1 MRILQRCQR
10 GIGGK
15 QQSDDFLRRVTHFL
29 DLQSLCPQHKTLH
42 SLTLCQVHSFLQ
54 HSDKSQ
60 LLRANT
66 TLVKTLTVKS
76 VLLGAA
82 LALATTTMAETDKPR
97 IYFPRHVKRQFTN
110 STLSQPGTFPPAPE
124 TPPLTSRTDTPT
136 FITSLRQSL
145 TNDLIDPAESSP
157 SSSESLSEPS
167 DTTQRTTVVISST
180 IRVPPTTVPKLLD
193 SNQSSSEELSASDST
208 APQHSPSSSNTETST
223 SQTTAEPE
231 AITASGTTTNEAAT
245 TIAASETTTAASETT
260 TAAAEKITAPSETTT
275 AASETTTAAAETTT
289 APSETTTAAAEKIT
303 APSETTTAPSETTTA
318 AAETTTAP
326 SETTTAAAETT
337 TAPSE
342 TTTAAAETTTVPSET
357 TTAAAETTTAP
368 SETTT
373 VPSETTT
380 APSETTAVTLPEQS
394 TSVKSVSSA
403 EESGTGLLPT
413 SSSTTAEVEST
424 TSIATTEAQT
434 SAEPTSSEIVTT
446 SSGIVIAPT
455 GLVTPSS
462 SEPPT
467 SAVTSILS
475 VPTNSTES
483 EIESTQ
489 TATTALSGSTVAV
502 SATTTASVPITT
514 DASEP
519 PVSANTTITDQSTLP
534 TVSLTSLPPGGSSI
548 VSSTSI
554 FPGSSV
560 ISVSPSASGEASVA
574 PNTTETVPTASASI
588 PITEPSSSV
597 SVTSILESSTEPT
610 AATSSLPTD
619 LPTSSVPPDS
629 TTVVFDKPLAPPH
642 APSVSASGEPSTTA
656 PVTSLAPTNTITG
669 TGIWLPST
677 IIVENSTPTRAA
689 TDAVAPTSGVALP
702 SDLPKV
708 GFLYAE
714 NYEFVSKNPMAAAQL
729 FTLLPIALTDGAK
742 IDAGKV
748 IVTSLVPYD
757 TMPSLGYITTL
768 ARFWYPASM
777 VDQLRMDIKI
787 PNSLLHNNPQ
797 QLIYNLTQNIN
808 PAIDIIPGSE
818 NIPGGNGGA
827 PTSGSPNGNNDMFD
841 NNESDSTPIQTG
853 TAAAIGIG
861 AVTVGVA
868 YGAAMFLIA
877 RRYKRKKQA
886 HRRASSISGTSS
898 DMRYTGTGSP
908 AMMGGALMSRDFSN
922 YGGVAGGRDSHGS
935 GRTGNS
941 GRTAKISAPVA
952 AENSLGWN

>member
-1 MRILQRCQR
+1 MQ
-10 GIGGK
+10 
-15 QQSDDFLRRVTHFL
+15 
-29 DLQSLCPQHKTLH
+29 
-42 SLTLCQVHSFLQ
+42 
-54 HSDKSQ
+54 
-60 LLRANT
+60 
-66 TLVKTLTVKS
+66 VKS

-223 SQTTAEPE
+223 SQPPAEPE
-231 AITASGTTTNEAAT
+231 AITA
-245 TIAASETTTAASETT
+245 
-260 TAAAEKITAPSETTT
+260 
-275 AASETTTAAAETTT
+275 
-289 APSETTTAAAEKIT
+289 
-303 APSETTTAPSETTTA
+303 
-318 AAETTTAP
+318 
-326 SETTTAAAETT
+326 
-337 TAPSE
+337 
-342 TTTAAAETTTVPSET
+342 
-357 TTAAAETTTAP
+357 
-368 SETTT
+368 
-373 VPSETTT
+373 
-380 APSETTAVTLPEQS
+380 

-502 SATTTASVPITT
+502 SATTTASVLITT

-629 TTVVFDKPLAPPH
+629 TTVVFDKPSAPPH

-702 SDLPKV
+702 SDLPKVIGPGDTENVAQPEGTVLLQV

-908 AMMGGALMSRDFSN
+908 AMMGGVGLARTKLASSN
-922 YGGVAGGRDSHGS
+922 SFFL
-935 GRTGNS
+935 
-941 GRTAKISAPVA
+941 VA
-952 AENSLGWN
+952 AADGPLSHMGLMGLSSASPLPNA

>member
-1 MRILQRCQR
+1 MQ
-10 GIGGK
+10 
-15 QQSDDFLRRVTHFL
+15 
-29 DLQSLCPQHKTLH
+29 
-42 SLTLCQVHSFLQ
+42 
-54 HSDKSQ
+54 
-60 LLRANT
+60 
-66 TLVKTLTVKS
+66 VKS

-110 STLSQPGTFPPAPE
+110 STFSQPGTFPPAPE

-167 DTTQRTTVVISST
+167 GTSQRTTVVISST
-180 IRVPPTTVPKLLD
+180 IRVPPTTVPEVLD
-193 SNQSSSEELSASDST
+193 SIQVSSEELSASESI
-208 APQHSPSSSNTETST
+208 APQPSPSSSDLETST
-223 SQTTAEPE
+223 SQTTTEPDGT
-231 AITASGTTTNEAAT
+231 TAAGTTTTEAVT
-245 TIAASETTTAASETT
+245 TTTAVETTTAVTETTTAATETT
-260 TAAAEKITAPSETTT
+260 TAATETTT
-275 AASETTTAAAETTT
+275 AATETTTAAT
-289 APSETTTAAAEKIT
+289 ETTTAATE
-303 APSETTTAPSETTTA
+303 STTAATETTTA
-318 AAETTTAP
+318 AT
-326 SETTTAAAETT
+326 ETTTAAT
-337 TAPSE
+337 E
-342 TTTAAAETTTVPSET
+342 TTTAATETTTQETSTEAPT
-357 TTAAAETTTAP
+357 TTAITTASSEPVTTTEA
-368 SETTT
+368 S
-373 VPSETTT
+373 
-380 APSETTAVTLPEQS
+380 TTAVTSSEQS
-394 TSVKSVSSA
+394 SVVESVSYGW
-403 EESGTGLLPT
+403 ESGTGLLPTIIVLPT
-413 SSSTTAEVEST
+413 SSSTTAEAEPTSST
-424 TSIATTEAQT
+424 ATTEAQT
-434 SAEPTSSEIVTT
+434 SAQPTVSEIVTT

-455 GLVTPSS
+455 GLVTTSS
-462 SEPPT
+462 SEPATSAEEHVIPT
-467 SAVTSILS
+467 VTDAVASPTDSTAQTTPATTTPSESQSNPIQSVISAVTSILS
-475 VPTNSTES
+475 VPTNATES
-483 EIESTQ
+483 EIEP
-489 TATTALSGSTVAV
+489 TATTNLSGSNVAEETSVAV
-502 SATTTASVPITT
+502 SATTTAGVPITT
-514 DASEP
+514 DVSEP
-519 PVSANTTITDQSTLP
+519 PVSANTTIQDQSTQP
-534 TVSLTSLPPGGSSI
+534 PVSLTSLPPGESSI

-554 FPGSSV
+554 FPGESV
-560 ISVSPSASGEASVA
+560 ISSVSPSASGEASVA
-574 PNTTETVPTASASI
+574 PNSTESVPTASASN

-597 SVTSILESSTEPT
+597 NVTSILEPSIEPPAAPSFVPTGLPSS
-610 AATSSLPTD
+610 S
-619 LPTSSVPPDS
+619 
-629 TTVVFDKPLAPPH
+629 VVFDE
-642 APSVSASGEPSTTA
+642 PSAVSASGEPSTIV
-656 PVTSLAPTNTITG
+656 PVTSLAPTKTITG
-669 TGIWLPST
+669 TEIWLPST
-677 IIVENSTPTRAA
+677 IIVENSTPTRAP

-702 SDLPKV
+702 SDLPKVIGPGDTENVAQPEGTVLLQV

-729 FTLLPIALTDGAK
+729 FTLLPTALTDGAK

-748 IVTSLVPYD
+748 VVTSLVPYD
-757 TMPSLGYITTL
+757 TMSSLGYITTL
-768 ARFWYPASM
+768 ARFWYPESM

-818 NIPGGNGGA
+818 NIPGGKGGA

>member
-1 MRILQRCQR
+1 MQ
-10 GIGGK
+10 
-15 QQSDDFLRRVTHFL
+15 
-29 DLQSLCPQHKTLH
+29 
-42 SLTLCQVHSFLQ
+42 
-54 HSDKSQ
+54 
-60 LLRANT
+60 
-66 TLVKTLTVKS
+66 VKS

-82 LALATTTMAETDKPR
+82 LALATTTTAENDKPR

-110 STLSQPGTFPPAPE
+110 STLSQPGTFPAPE
-124 TPPLTSRTDTPT
+124 STPFTSRPDTPT

-145 TNDLIDPAESSP
+145 SNDLIEPAESS
-157 SSSESLSEPS
+157 SSLSESLSEPS
-167 DTTQRTTVVISST
+167 GTTQRTTVVISST
-180 IRVPPTTVPKLLD
+180 IRVPPTTVPEVLD
-193 SNQSSSEELSASDST
+193 PVQSSSEEPSANDST
-208 APQHSPSSSNTETST
+208 APQPSPSSSDPETST
-223 SQTTAEPE
+223 SQATTEPDTTTAP
-231 AITASGTTTNEAAT
+231 GTTTTEAAT
-245 TIAASETTTAASETT
+245 TTT
-260 TAAAEKITAPSETTT
+260 
-275 AASETTTAAAETTT
+275 AAETTT
-289 APSETTTAAAEKIT
+289 QETSVEAPTTTATPTASSEPEPTTEAA
-303 APSETTTAPSETTTA
+303 
-318 AAETTTAP
+318 
-326 SETTTAAAETT
+326 
-337 TAPSE
+337 
-342 TTTAAAETTTVPSET
+342 
-357 TTAAAETTTAP
+357 
-368 SETTT
+368 
-373 VPSETTT
+373 
-380 APSETTAVTLPEQS
+380 TTAVTSPEQS
-394 TSVKSVSSA
+394 TVVESVSSA
-403 EESGTGLLPT
+403 EESGTGILPSTIVLPT
-413 SSSTTAEVEST
+413 SSSTTAEAEPT
-424 TSIATTEAQT
+424 TSAATTEAQT
-434 SAEPTSSEIVTT
+434 SAQPTTSETVTT

-455 GLVTPSS
+455 GLVTTSS
-462 SEPPT
+462 SEPTTSTDEQVIPT
-467 SAVTSILS
+467 VTDPVASPTDSTAQTTPATTTPLESQLNPIQSVISAVTSILS
-475 VPTNSTES
+475 VPTNATES
-483 EIESTQ
+483 EIEPTQ
-489 TATTALSGSTVAV
+489 TATTDLSGSTVAEQTTDAV

-514 DASEP
+514 DVSEP
-519 PVSANTTITDQSTLP
+519 PVSANTTVPDQSTQP
-534 TVSLTSLPPGGSSI
+534 PVSLTSLPPVDSSTI
-548 VSSTSI
+548 PSTSI

-560 ISVSPSASGEASVA
+560 IPSVSPSASGEPSVA
-574 PNTTETVPTASASI
+574 PNTTESVPTASASI

-597 SVTSILESSTEPT
+597 NVTSILESSIEPT
-610 AATSSLPTD
+610 AAPSSVPTN
-619 LPTSSVPPDS
+619 LPTSSVLPDN
-629 TTVVFDKPLAPPH
+629 TTVISDEPSAAPTV
-642 APSVSASGEPSTTA
+642 PSVSASYEPSTIV

-669 TGIWLPST
+669 TEIWLPST
-677 IIVENSTPTRAA
+677 IIVENSTPTRAP
-689 TDAVAPTSGVALP
+689 TDAVAPTSAVALP
-702 SDLPKV
+702 SNLPKV
-708 GFLYAE
+708 IGPGDTENVVQPEGTVLLQIGFLYAE

-729 FTLLPIALTDGAK
+729 FTLLPTALADGAK

-768 ARFWYPASM
+768 ARFWYPESM

-787 PNSLLHNNPQ
+787 PNSLLYNNPQ

-922 YGGVAGGRDSHGS
+922 YGGVVGGRDSHGS